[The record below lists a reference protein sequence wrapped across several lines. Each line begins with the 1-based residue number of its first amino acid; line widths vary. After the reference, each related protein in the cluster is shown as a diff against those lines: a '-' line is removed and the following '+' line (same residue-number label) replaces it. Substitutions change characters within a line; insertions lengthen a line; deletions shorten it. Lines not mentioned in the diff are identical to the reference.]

1 MKQMV
6 TPAEALEIV
15 LQQIGEL
22 PLETIPHQQALGRT
36 LAHSITSD
44 LNLPPFANS
53 SMDGYALVAADIQA
67 ASPDNPIKLRVTET
81 IAAGAMPGQPVTTGT
96 CAKIMTGAAI
106 PDGADAVVM
115 REETRSEQ
123 VHEVYILAPAP
134 PHQNIRPAGSDV
146 TQGETVIDAGT
157 MIRPAEW
164 GLLASLNQ
172 TEVAVRRQPRVAIIT
187 TGEELVELGRD
198 LREGQ
203 IRDSNSFTLHGLA
216 QSCGALVMPICRVGD
231 DGAALKQTIAD
242 KLETCDAIVTS
253 GGVSMGDYDPVR
265 DVLQK
270 IATVHFWKIAMKP
283 GKPVMFATM
292 TNSEGG
298 AIPIFGLPGNPVSV
312 MVAFEQFV
320 RPALLKMQ
328 GRKALQRVMVEATL
342 DAPLRSPSGKVEFA
356 RAYVTP
362 HWNGWRA
369 RLAGEQGSGRLSTM
383 TRANALLV
391 VAADVISVEAGQKL
405 PAQMT
410 DWPEI

>member
-1 MKQMV
+1 MV
-6 TPAEALEIV
+6 TPGEALEIV
-15 LQQIGEL
+15 LHQITEL
-22 PLETIPHQQALGRT
+22 SVETLPHQQTLGRT

-44 LNLPPFANS
+44 LDLPPFANS
-53 SMDGYALVAADIQA
+53 SMDGYALTSADIQD
-67 ASPDNPIKLRVTET
+67 ASSENPIKLRITET
-81 IAAGAMPGQPVTTGT
+81 IAAGMMPTQRVTSGT

-106 PDGADAVVM
+106 PDGADAVIM
-115 REETRSEQ
+115 REETREAE
-123 VHEVYILAPAP
+123 VAEVYVLAAAAP
-134 PHQNIRPAGSDV
+134 QQNIRPAGSDV
-146 TQGETVIDAGT
+146 VRGETVTAAGT
-157 MIRPAEW
+157 VIRPAEW

-187 TGEELVELGRD
+187 TGEELIELGQE

-216 QSCGALVMPICRVGD
+216 LSCGAFVTPICRVGD
-231 DGAALKQTIAD
+231 DGATLEQTLLD
-242 KLETCDAIVTS
+242 KLQTCDAIVTS
-253 GGVSMGDYDPVR
+253 GGVSMGDFDPVR

-270 IATVHFWKIAMKP
+270 IAVVHFWKIAMKP

-292 TNSEGG
+292 TNGTG
-298 AIPIFGLPGNPVSV
+298 RAIPIFGLPGNPVSV

-328 GRKALQRVMVEATL
+328 GRTALQRVMVEATL
-342 DAPLRSPSGKVEFA
+342 DAPLRSPQGKVEFA

-362 HWNGWRA
+362 HWTGWRA

-391 VAADVISVEAGQKL
+391 VAADVTSVEAGQKL